1 LKMKTGE
8 SIEDEADYVD
18 LSELKKLT
26 NAL

>member
-1 LKMKTGE
+1 MKTDE